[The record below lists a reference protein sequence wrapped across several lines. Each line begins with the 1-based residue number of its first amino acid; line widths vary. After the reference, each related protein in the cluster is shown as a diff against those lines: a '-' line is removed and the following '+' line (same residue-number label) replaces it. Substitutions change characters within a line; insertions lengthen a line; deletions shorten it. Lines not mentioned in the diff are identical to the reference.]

1 MHQRVKHQKFVFFQR
16 FGYVQIW
23 DHRSCLLV
31 GVGRWFWAYDMP
43 GFRASRERPP
53 CSSRSVC
60 RGGQSFAFDMSFSL
74 PMFFF
79 FVKVILFKIWFAS
92 IFCWRELLEARLL
105 CACRNSAVTSECRAR
120 ERLWKRSWRRSEMPA
135 RPWLEHP
142 FRQEIFAKVSRNRSI
157 CTKTYWVSMILLK
170 FSSEFLSRNL
180 LWITGW
186 SLAAQGPLFDAR
198 RMMFRLKVPGLR
210 VGKGETGLIA

>member
-1 MHQRVKHQKFVFFQR
+1 MICQALEQVEKDLLAVVEACAEVGKVSHLTWVF
-16 FGYVQIW
+16 
-23 DHRSCLLV
+23 L
-31 GVGRWFWAYDMP
+31 
-43 GFRASRERPP
+43 
-53 CSSRSVC
+53 C
-60 RGGQSFAFDMSFSL
+60 RC
-74 PMFFF
+74 FF